1 MGRMEIMYGFN
12 GNTGVNFV
20 LMMQMKLLSKKCRK
34 YLTNM
39 FRLKKIEN
47 YYGKRRNSLMIRLK
61 IFLFL
66 KNKEFEILEN
76 KKITQ
81 I

>member
-1 MGRMEIMYGFN
+1 MERMEIMYGFN
-12 GNTGVNFV
+12 GNMGVNLV
-20 LMMQMKLLSKKCRK
+20 LMMQMNLLFKKCRK
-34 YLTNM
+34 YLINM

-47 YYGKRRNSLMIRLK
+47 YCGKRQNSLMIRLK

-76 KKITQ
+76 VK
-81 I
+81 